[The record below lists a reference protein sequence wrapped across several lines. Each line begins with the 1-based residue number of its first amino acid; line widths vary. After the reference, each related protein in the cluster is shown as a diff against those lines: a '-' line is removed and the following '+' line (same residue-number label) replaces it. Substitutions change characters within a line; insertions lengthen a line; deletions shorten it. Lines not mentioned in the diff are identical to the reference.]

1 MRPHSAASSRRSVTL
16 VTVAIVL
23 AIVILM
29 LYPESAASDGG
40 RRVARGEYLA
50 RILACERCHTEG
62 ALVAGGEMGA
72 PFAGSRI
79 GIAYTDGG
87 ARGAGG
93 LPGVVF
99 APNLT
104 PDAETGLGE
113 WTRRDIAAAIQTGVD
128 HNGGRLRLVMPWAN
142 YSVLTER
149 DTLAIAAYLQSLDPV
164 SNRVPDPVPAG
175 ARSGSPYVRFG
186 VYLFSPDGDLVEP
199 RSGSPTGGLR

>member
-1 MRPHSAASSRRSVTL
+1 M
-16 VTVAIVL
+16 
-23 AIVILM
+23 
-29 LYPESAASDGG
+29 
-40 RRVARGEYLA
+40 
-50 RILACERCHTEG
+50 
-62 ALVAGGEMGA
+62 
-72 PFAGSRI
+72 
-79 GIAYTDGG
+79 
-87 ARGAGG
+87 GAGG
-93 LPGVVF
+93 LHEANISPGFSRANVATRRAHWWPGANWAFRSPDRGLVLRTRTAGRLGAESLPGVVF

-149 DTLAIAAYLQSLDPV
+149 DTLAIAAYLRSLDPV

-186 VYLFSPDGDLVEP
+186 VYLFSPDGDLVEQP
-199 RSGSPTGGLR
+199 SGSPTGGLR